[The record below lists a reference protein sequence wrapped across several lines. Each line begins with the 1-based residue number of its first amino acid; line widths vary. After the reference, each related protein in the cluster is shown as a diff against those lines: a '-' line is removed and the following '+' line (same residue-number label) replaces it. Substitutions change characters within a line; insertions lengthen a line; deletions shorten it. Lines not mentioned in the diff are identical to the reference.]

1 MLSLRMRSLLVIFVF
16 FIALAFGA
24 SSAFAQTGAGSQ
36 DSLVQ
41 NLRPRWGTYIV
52 GVFPSPARAAQP
64 ITVQTYNHTPVELSL
79 KVYDMSGRDVLDLLP
94 QQTMP
99 AGLQTL
105 TISPFQL
112 TSGAYLVKLVTY
124 TASGA
129 TDIVDEAH
137 FLIVH

>member
-1 MLSLRMRSLLVIFVF
+1 MVLF
-16 FIALAFGA
+16 LAWCA
-24 SSAFAQTGAGSQ
+24 PSAAHAQSGAGSQ
-36 DSLVQ
+36 DSLAHT
-41 NLRPRWGTYIV
+41 LRPRWGTYIV
-52 GVFPSPARAAQP
+52 GVFPSPARAGQL
-64 ITVQTYNHTPVELSL
+64 ITVQTYNHTSIELSL

-99 AGLQTL
+99 AGLQTR

-112 TSGAYLVKLVTY
+112 SSGAYLVKLVTY

-137 FLIVH
+137 FLIAH

>member
-1 MLSLRMRSLLVIFVF
+1 MH
-16 FIALAFGA
+16 
-24 SSAFAQTGAGSQ
+24 T
-36 DSLVQ
+36 
-41 NLRPRWGTYIV
+41 LRPRWGTYIV
-52 GVFPSPARAAQP
+52 GVFPSPARAGQP
-64 ITVQTYNHTPVELSL
+64 ITVQTYNHTSIELSL

-99 AGLQTL
+99 AGLQTR

-112 TSGAYLVKLVTY
+112 SSGAYLVKLVTY

-137 FLIVH
+137 FLIAH